1 MAKKHAMAAADEN
14 PFGSSVTDVA
24 ASIVNQM
31 KGDGGTLSPTPS
43 SSPTDR
49 ATSGAA
55 AGCKP
60 GMARQ
65 SYVMPVEL
73 PGKLKALAG
82 HLGMSAS
89 SLATEIL
96 EKGIAE
102 REEEFWARMA
112 EGSFNVTRHFLQSI
126 V

>member
-43 SSPTDR
+43 SSPTNR

-102 REEEFWARMA
+102 REEEFWAQMA
-112 EGSFNVTRHFLQSI
+112 QRK
-126 V
+126 

>member
-60 GMARQ
+60 GMA
-65 SYVMPVEL
+65 
-73 PGKLKALAG
+73 
-82 HLGMSAS
+82 
-89 SLATEIL
+89 
-96 EKGIAE
+96 
-102 REEEFWARMA
+102 
-112 EGSFNVTRHFLQSI
+112 
-126 V
+126 